1 MREICSVNPWRPDHN
16 AMSELYLNQ
25 VFKKNVPEPKKH
37 KMMIHMAEVL
47 SAGFPF
53 VRVDLYNDNGPFF

>member
-1 MREICSVNPWRPDHN
+1 M
-16 AMSELYLNQ
+16 NQ